1 MTEIDFVEIK
11 EYLKENFGVELPDG
25 IMFANEKKVFLYT
38 GKELNL
44 EGRKG
49 IYLGTYDKGF
59 RPSIYSA
66 QLATKGFTELNEKEA
81 YQWMCGLDIQKEAEG
96 FYTIVRFGKYFL
108 GVGKPKENRI
118 INNMPKNRRLPLSC
132 LK

>member
-1 MTEIDFVEIK
+1 MTDIDFMEIAK
-11 EYLKENFGVELPDG
+11 YLKDEFGVELPANM
-25 IMFANEKKVFLYT
+25 MFSNERKVFIYT
-38 GKELNL
+38 GQDLGL

-59 RPSIYSA
+59 RPSVYTA
-66 QLATKGFTELNEKEA
+66 QLATKGFTELTEKEA
-81 YQWMCGLDIQKEAEG
+81 YQWMCGLDVLKKAEG
-96 FYTIVRFGKYFL
+96 YYTIVRFGKYLL
-108 GVGKPKENRI
+108 GVGKPKETRI